1 MHALRAPHALVHHV
15 ERGVDDE
22 LVEVRGVLSL
32 CGGEGTGTGQRGAA
46 VRRSEG
52 GGDEGEGTGGQS
64 VLVARAQAEAVRAE
78 LALPPGAP
86 SAC

>member
-1 MHALRAPHALVHHV
+1 MRTYWKHGGLTAGQGVRRA
-15 ERGVDDE
+15 GI
-22 LVEVRGVLSL
+22 
-32 CGGEGTGTGQRGAA
+32 Q

-52 GGDEGEGTGGQS
+52 GGDEGEGAGGQS
-64 VLVARAQAEAVRAE
+64 VLVARAEAEAARAG

>member
-1 MHALRAPHALVHHV
+1 MLRA
-15 ERGVDDE
+15 GI
-22 LVEVRGVLSL
+22 
-32 CGGEGTGTGQRGAA
+32 Q

-52 GGDEGEGTGGQS
+52 GGDEAEGAGGQS
-64 VLVARAQAEAVRAE
+64 VLVARAEAEAARAG

>member
-1 MHALRAPHALVHHV
+1 MAAGQSHGRARGQRVLRA
-15 ERGVDDE
+15 GI
-22 LVEVRGVLSL
+22 
-32 CGGEGTGTGQRGAA
+32 Q

-52 GGDEGEGTGGQS
+52 GGDEAEGAGGQS
-64 VLVARAQAEAVRAE
+64 VLVARAEAEAARAG